1 MSSRVAPVDVYLSN
15 TGVVRRATS
24 RYVYVPCV
32 LLGRVVSTGSYEAT
46 CHPRDPDVSSTTRGA
61 ENQHGLWVHGRA
73 KVVRAAEA
81 TAGGVFYQRRPSL
94 RPSPTGTEITSEWT
108 HLPWASPWVASWRS
122 PPQIYQTG
130 YNSRPPKPVHFVAK
144 TLSRDARPAR

>member
-1 MSSRVAPVDVYLSN
+1 VSSRVAPVDVYLSN

-32 LLGRVVSTGSYEAT
+32 LLGRFVSAGSYEA
-46 CHPRDPDVSSTTRGA
+46 CHPRDPDVSSTTRSA
-61 ENQHGLWVHGRA
+61 KNQHGLWVQGQA

-94 RPSPTGTEITSEWT
+94 RPSPTGTEITSEWG
-108 HLPWASPWVASWRS
+108 HL
-122 PPQIYQTG
+122 
-130 YNSRPPKPVHFVAK
+130 
-144 TLSRDARPAR
+144 TLGFSMGRKLALTAADLSNRI